1 MRHFVCFILLLPA
14 LMWPLSASSDE
25 AAADAAVETSAVGG
39 TIDQLFDDLKR
50 ETNEVAAQ
58 RIARRIEREWTMEG
72 GDTAELLLQW
82 AQKAAGDEKFHV
94 ALDLLDQ
101 AVTLYPD
108 YVEGWNSR
116 ALVHLM
122 MDDYDR
128 AMSDLSRALSV
139 EPRHFGAMSGL
150 AGILR
155 RTGYEDEALKVYRR
169 MLDVYPMKRAAQRAL
184 ISIMDA
190 RTGDRL

>member
-1 MRHFVCFILLLPA
+1 MRRFVCSIVLLPA
-14 LMWPLSASSDE
+14 LMWAPAASSQE
-25 AAADAAVETSAVGG
+25 AAVNAAVGTPVVGAV
-39 TIDQLFDDLKR
+39 DQLFDDLKR

-58 RIARRIEREWTMEG
+58 RIARRIEREWTAAG
-72 GDTAELLLQW
+72 GDTAELLLQR
-82 AQKAAGDEKFHV
+82 ARKAAGEEKYHV

-101 AVTLYPD
+101 AVVLYPD

-122 MDDYDR
+122 MEDYDR

-150 AGILR
+150 AGILQ
-155 RTGYEDEALKVYRR
+155 RTGHEDEALQVYRR
-169 MLDVYPMKRAAQRAL
+169 MLDVYPMKRSAQRAL
-184 ISIMDA
+184 LSIIDQ

>member
-1 MRHFVCFILLLPA
+1 MLLLPA
-14 LMWPLSASSDE
+14 LIWGPAASSQE
-25 AAADAAVETSAVGG
+25 AAVNAATGAPATGAV
-39 TIDQLFDDLKR
+39 DQLFDELKR

-58 RIARRIEREWTMEG
+58 RIARRIEREWMEAG

-82 AQKAAGDEKFHV
+82 AQKAAGEEKFHV

-101 AVTLYPD
+101 AVVLYPD

-116 ALVHLM
+116 ALIHLM
-122 MDDYDR
+122 MGDHDR

-155 RTGYEDEALKVYRR
+155 HTGHEDEALEVYRR
-169 MLDVYPMKRAAQRAL
+169 MLDVYPMRRSAQRAL
-184 ISIMDA
+184 LNIVDQ